1 MEKEITIAVSVF
13 FIVYA
18 FIVWD
23 KIDKAVVAV
32 LGASSL
38 MALGVLTQKQ
48 AILGIDFNTLGLLVG
63 MMIIV
68 GVCQKTGMFHYLA
81 IKSAK
86 FAKGEPWPILLYL
99 AVLTAVFSA
108 FLDAV
113 TAVLLIAP
121 ITLLITDELQI
132 TPYPFLYSQILASNI
147 GGTATLVGDP
157 PNVMI
162 GSSQGFTFTDF
173 VINVAPVTVIILAA
187 TIAVFKIIYGK
198 KLTASEEVKRRI
210 MQFREAD
217 TITDPRLLKKC
228 LAVLLLV
235 IAGFIFHNPLGLD
248 IATIALT
255 GAGITMLI
263 SKETVHHSME
273 RVQWTTIF
281 FFMGLFVIVHGLV
294 ETGAISA
301 LAAKVVAF
309 TEGKVSTTAYAV
321 LWLSGIASAFVD
333 NIPFVATMIPL
344 IDNMEPHMGG
354 QIASLPVWWALS
366 LGACLGGNG
375 TLIGASPNVIV
386 AGFASKSGSPIGF
399 LKFMLFAFPLMLMS
413 LLISHIYLY
422 LRFL

>member
-108 FLDAV
+108 FL
-113 TAVLLIAP
+113 
-121 ITLLITDELQI
+121 
-132 TPYPFLYSQILASNI
+132 YSQILASNI

-210 MQFREAD
+210 MQFRED
-217 TITDPRLLKKC
+217 RK
-228 LAVLLLV
+228 
-235 IAGFIFHNPLGLD
+235 
-248 IATIALT
+248 
-255 GAGITMLI
+255 
-263 SKETVHHSME
+263 S
-273 RVQWTTIF
+273 
-281 FFMGLFVIVHGLV
+281 
-294 ETGAISA
+294 
-301 LAAKVVAF
+301 VV
-309 TEGKVSTTAYAV
+309 
-321 LWLSGIASAFVD
+321 
-333 NIPFVATMIPL
+333 
-344 IDNMEPHMGG
+344 
-354 QIASLPVWWALS
+354 
-366 LGACLGGNG
+366 
-375 TLIGASPNVIV
+375 
-386 AGFASKSGSPIGF
+386 
-399 LKFMLFAFPLMLMS
+399 
-413 LLISHIYLY
+413 
-422 LRFL
+422 

>member
-23 KIDKAVVAV
+23 KIDKAVVAI

-38 MALGVLTQKQ
+38 MALGVMTQKQ

-86 FAKGEPWPILLYL
+86 FAKGEPWLILLYL

-173 VINVAPVTVIILAA
+173 VINVGPVTVLILAA

-248 IATIALT
+248 IATVALA

-294 ETGAISA
+294 ETGVISA
-301 LAAKVVAF
+301 LAMEVV
-309 TEGKVSTTAYAV
+309 TLTGGKVSTTAYAV

-366 LGACLGGNG
+366 LGACMGGNG

-413 LLISHIYLY
+413 ILIAHIYLY

>member
-1 MEKEITIAVSVF
+1 MEKEIIAVSVF
-13 FIVYA
+13 FVVYA

-23 KIDKAVVAV
+23 KVDKAIVAI
-32 LGASSL
+32 LGAASL
-38 MALGVLTQKQ
+38 MALGVLTQKE
-48 AILGIDFNTLGLLVG
+48 AILGIDFNTVGLLTG

-86 FAKGEPWPILLYL
+86 FAKGEPWLILLYL
-99 AVLTAVFSA
+99 AVITALFSA

-121 ITLLITDELQI
+121 ITLLITDELKI
-132 TPYPFLYSQILASNI
+132 TPYPFLYSQILTSNI

-173 VINVAPVTVIILAA
+173 VINVGPASVIILAA
-187 TIAVFKIIYGK
+187 TLAVFKIFYGK
-198 KLTASEEVKRRI
+198 KLTVAEDVKKRI
-210 MQFREAD
+210 MQFREDD
-217 TITDPRLLKKC
+217 TITDSRLLKKC
-228 LAVLLLV
+228 LAILFLV
-235 IAGFIFHNPLGLD
+235 VMGFIFHNHLGLD
-248 IATIALT
+248 IATIALA

-263 SKETVHHSME
+263 SGETVHHTME
-273 RVQWTTIF
+273 RVQWTTLF

-294 ETGAISA
+294 ETGVISA
-301 LAAKVVAF
+301 LATKVV
-309 TEGKVSTTAYAV
+309 TLTGGEVSTTAYAI
-321 LWLSGIASAFVD
+321 LWLSGIASAFID
-333 NIPFVATMIPL
+333 NIPFIATMIPL
-344 IDNMEPHMGG
+344 VDSMEPHMGG
-354 QIASLPVWWALS
+354 QVASLPVWWALS

-386 AGFASKSGSPIGF
+386 AGFASKSGYPIGF